1 MSDNKK
7 PEKSSAKCR
16 DGEET
21 AVARVSEKTTDKGS
35 CSPTRGPAADSSGE
49 QASSSC
55 GQVGQRKGCHRPK
68 SKAFFYK
75 DTVEHSSSSGGE
87 SDSSCPKVKDYPV
100 GRDQFTRRSPT
111 SKELEEA
118 WQGEIG
124 KEEAAICDAAAA
136 TGQCDANRRESW
148 NSSSSEPWE
157 GQYFWE
163 PDEEDLV
170 LEDLRSRFESDR

>member
-16 DGEET
+16 DGGKT
-21 AVARVSEKTTDKGS
+21 AVATVSEKTTDKGS
-35 CSPTRGPAADSSGE
+35 CSTTCGPAAADSSGE
-49 QASSSC
+49 QASSSSSG

-75 DTVEHSSSSGGE
+75 DTVEHSSSGGE
-87 SDSSCPKVKDYPV
+87 SDSSCPKVTDYPV

-118 WQGEIG
+118 WQGSR
-124 KEEAAICDAAAA
+124 KEEAATCEAAA
-136 TGQCDANRRESW
+136 TGQSDANW
-148 NSSSSEPWE
+148 SSSSELSE
-157 GQYFWE
+157 DHYFWE

>member
-1 MSDNKK
+1 MSDNKE

-16 DGEET
+16 DGEKT
-21 AVARVSEKTTDKGS
+21 AVATVVSEKTTDKGS
-35 CSPTRGPAADSSGE
+35 CSTTCGPAADSSGE
-49 QASSSC
+49 QASSSSSSSG

-75 DTVEHSSSSGGE
+75 DTVEHSSSGGE

-118 WQGEIG
+118 WQGSR
-124 KEEAAICDAAAA
+124 KEEAAIAAA
-136 TGQCDANRRESW
+136 TGQSDANRRESW
-148 NSSSSEPWE
+148 SSSPELSSDH
-157 GQYFWE
+157 YFWE

>member
-1 MSDNKK
+1 MSDNQKS
-7 PEKSSAKCR
+7 EKSSAKCR

-21 AVARVSEKTTDKGS
+21 AVATVSEKTTSKGS
-35 CSPTRGPAADSSGE
+35 CSTTCGPAADSSGA
-49 QASSSC
+49 QASSSSSSISC
-55 GQVGQRKGCHRPK
+55 GQVGQRKRCRRHK
-68 SKAFFYK
+68 SKPFSYK
-75 DTVEHSSSSGGE
+75 DTVERSSSGGE

-118 WQGEIG
+118 RQGSR
-124 KEEAAICDAAAA
+124 KEEAA
-136 TGQCDANRRESW
+136 TGQSDANHRESW
-148 NSSSSEPWE
+148 NSSSSELSSDH
-157 GQYFWE
+157 YFWE